1 MLKKAVKSGVCLLLA
16 AGLVCTGSLSGTTQA
31 AKKATLKTKKV
42 TMNVGEKKSI
52 VIKNK
57 NKKAS
62 YSFVSSAKAKAA
74 VTKKGV
80 IKAKKAGKATIT
92 VKEKYKKKTRYKD
105 NLT

>member
-1 MLKKAVKSGVCLLLA
+1 MLKKTFKSVVCVLLTV
-16 AGLVCTGSLSGTTQA
+16 GLVCTGSSSGNAQA

-42 TMNVGEKKSI
+42 TMKVGEKKSI

-62 YSFVSSAKAKAA
+62 YSFVSSSKTKAA

-80 IKAKKAGKATIT
+80 IKAKKEGKVT
-92 VKEKYKKKTRYKD
+92 VTDKRKI
-105 NLT
+105 